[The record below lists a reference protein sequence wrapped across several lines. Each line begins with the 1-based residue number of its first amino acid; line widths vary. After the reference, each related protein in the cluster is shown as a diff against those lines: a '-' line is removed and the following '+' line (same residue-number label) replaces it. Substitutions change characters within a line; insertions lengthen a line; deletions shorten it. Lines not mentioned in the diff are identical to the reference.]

1 MARTKPDQKPEKLP
15 RMDIRKGDEVYLLTG
30 GDRARQSRLEEVPTT
45 ERQRLS
51 EVEKRAEAERRP
63 GVRGKVIGVLPRT
76 RQVLVDGVN
85 MITKHAR
92 ATGRTTRAAQMQTGR
107 IQQPG
112 PIHISNVMLVCPRC
126 QRPTRVWRPRQEA
139 SPHHAEQKYPG
150 KPIRICQK
158 CKEYIDE
165 V

>member
-1 MARTKPDQKPEKLP
+1 MAQ
-15 RMDIRKGDEVYLLTG
+15 RMDIRKGDEVYIMTG
-30 GDRARQSRLEEVPTT
+30 RDRQARLEEMAVS
-45 ERQRLS
+45 EREKLDER
-51 EVEKRAEAERRP
+51 EKRIEADRRL
-63 GVRGKVIGVLPRT
+63 GRRGKVIGVIPDK

-85 MITKHAR
+85 VITKHAR

-112 PIHISNVMLVCPRC
+112 PIHVSNVMLVCPRC
-126 QRPTRVWRPRQEA
+126 GRPTRVRRLRP
-139 SPHHAEQKYPG
+139 HDEQRHPGEKYPG
-150 KPIRICQK
+150 KPIRICRR